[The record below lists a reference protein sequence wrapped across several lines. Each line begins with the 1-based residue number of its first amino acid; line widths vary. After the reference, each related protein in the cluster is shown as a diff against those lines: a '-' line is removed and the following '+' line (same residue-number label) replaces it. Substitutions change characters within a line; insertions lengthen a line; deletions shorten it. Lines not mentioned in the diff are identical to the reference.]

1 MITQR
6 RNIGGLVGG
15 SILIGLGVLF
25 LLAQFFNF
33 MAWQFLWP
41 FIVIGAGG
49 LFFVGMLAGGK
60 SAAGLAIPGAIISV
74 IGLMLLYQNLTGH
87 WASWSYGWT
96 IILVAVGLGILIMGA
111 WTGNAQQ
118 RQSGLR
124 VVGIGVVMFVIFGAF
139 FEFLLSGFGGSAL
152 RQVFF
157 PVLLILLGLYL
168 VIKRTGLWPGQPTL
182 PPAQPG
188 ADSNSTP
195 PSEPPPA

>member
-74 IGLMLLYQNLTGH
+74 VGLMLLYQNLTGH

-96 IILVAVGLGILIMGA
+96 IILVAVGLGIL
-111 WTGNAQQ
+111 
-118 RQSGLR
+118 
-124 VVGIGVVMFVIFGAF
+124 MFLV
-139 FEFLLSGFGGSAL
+139 
-152 RQVFF
+152 RY
-157 PVLLILLGLYL
+157 LILMPFDSAEHWAKKRAGLLQKGKY
-168 VIKRTGLWPGQPTL
+168 
-182 PPAQPG
+182 
-188 ADSNSTP
+188 
-195 PSEPPPA
+195 

>member
-168 VIKRTGLWPGQPTL
+168 VIRRTGLWPGQPTL
-182 PPAQPG
+182 PPAPPG
-188 ADSNSTP
+188 ADSSSTP